1 MSYPLV
7 TARRPSNTYHPPT
20 LSGDNASLAS
30 VSAEATVS
38 DRPRLRAGLYQRVS
52 NDPRGDSVSPEQQE
66 KENRAWAATQGNI
79 DIVWSITDQGFSASR
94 HRKKER
100 PGYAQA
106 AENIAGAAPIDI
118 LITWAASRYQRD
130 LEVHVELRKLCTAGE
145 RNTLLAY
152 KGRIYD
158 FERPDDRFAT
168 ALDAII
174 AERES
179 DEIRANV
186 LRAIRANVAAGKPH
200 GRLAYGYRS
209 VYDSGTGR
217 VVDRV
222 PDAQTAPVVVEIVR
236 RVGAGD
242 AGYAIAGDLN
252 SRAVPSPHEHRSS
265 RLGREVV
272 DPYPWT
278 LEQVHRI
285 AKNPTYAALR
295 VHKGKVVG
303 DATWEPIVTLAEHSR
318 AVGRLSAPGRDN
330 RRNPSDSTAKHLL
343 SGIALCGV
351 CGSPCRMLP
360 NRGYPSYVC
369 WGGPAKRG
377 TGCVSRVQLPVDV
390 LVAETIIEWAQ
401 RPDIAAKL
409 AAQHDDDGATL
420 AAAEVVDI
428 QQQLDDLAD
437 AVIGQRMTPALAG
450 RIEAGLLP
458 QLEEA
463 RARSIPRSVPVEV
476 RNLVGPHARRR
487 WENDIDV
494 AEQRRIVRA
503 LVEVTILKSPY
514 KNGVRGFDPDLVT
527 VRWFEPY

>member
-1 MSYPLV
+1 
-7 TARRPSNTYHPPT
+7 
-20 LSGDNASLAS
+20 
-30 VSAEATVS
+30 
-38 DRPRLRAGLYQRVS
+38 VS

-66 KENRAWAATQGNI
+66 KENRAWVEAQGNI

-100 PGYAQA
+100 PGYARA
-106 AENIAGAAPIDI
+106 AENIAGADPIDI
-118 LITWAASRYQRD
+118 LVTWAASRHARD
-130 LEVHVELRKLCTAGE
+130 LEVHVELRKLCTAGD

-152 KGRIYD
+152 KGRVYN
-158 FERPDDRFAT
+158 FERPEDRFST
-168 ALDAII
+168 ALDAIL

-179 DEIRANV
+179 DEIRENV
-186 LRAIRANVAAGKPH
+186 MRAIRANVAAGKPH
-200 GRLAYGYRS
+200 GRLPYGYRS
-209 VYDSGTGR
+209 VHDTATGR
-217 VVDRV
+217 VIDRV
-222 PDAQTAPVVVEIVR
+222 PDDTIAPIVAEIVR
-236 RVGAGD
+236 RVGDGD
-242 AGYAIAGDLN
+242 AGYTIATDLD
-252 SRAVPSPHEHRSS
+252 RRGVPSPHAYRSA
-265 RLGREVV
+265 RLGREVAE
-272 DPYPWT
+272 PYPWT

-285 AKNPTYAALR
+285 AKNPAYAGLRTY
-295 VHKGKVVG
+295 KGKVVG
-303 DATWEPIVTLAEHSR
+303 DGTWKPIVTLAEHGR
-318 AVGRLSAPGRDN
+318 AVARLSAPGRSS
-330 RRNPSDSTAKHLL
+330 RSNPSDSTAKHLL

-369 WGGPAKRG
+369 WGKPAKRG
-377 TGCVSRVQLPVDV
+377 TGCVSRVQLPVDI
-390 LVAETIIEWAQ
+390 LVAETIIEWAE
-401 RPDIAAKL
+401 RPDIAARL
-409 AAQHDDDGATL
+409 AEQHGDDGAAA
-420 AAAEVVDI
+420 AAAEVVDL

-463 RARSIPRSVPVEV
+463 RARSIPRTVPTEV

-514 KNGVRGFDPDLVT
+514 KNGVRGFDPDLVKI
-527 VRWFEPY
+527 RWLEPY